1 MQNLNRSIIL
11 EWDWLQQ
18 NEARMYFDLGALQ
31 IGDEYVTLEEDRYI
45 SSISGIAIF
54 NSSICVQQT
63 LDYGID

>member
-1 MQNLNRSIIL
+1 M

-31 IGDEYVTLEEDRYI
+31 IGDEYVALEENSYI
-45 SSISGIAIF
+45 SSISGIAIS
-54 NSSICVQQT
+54 NSSMCVWQT